1 MRTVTY
7 DELKSRFTSAIGV
20 DQLLASEE
28 TAFKNSLNDRV
39 KGAWTRAKWPE
50 LMTVVELSVA
60 AITTPFSAD
69 KAVQVDNR
77 NADDSLAVL
86 DIFGVYNK
94 NPYTDR
100 TAVQLDYRLVNGYI
114 VLPAESSATSI
125 FVVGNQV
132 PPSKYG
138 DASVDT
144 SEITTLP
151 RFLERYL
158 VLACVSDWYK
168 ADGMLEKSLAEERV
182 AEETLALEID
192 RVERLEGM
200 NKITIHTYP
209 SYTLGVSILQTT

>member
-1 MRTVTY
+1 MRTVSY
-7 DELKSRFTSAIGV
+7 ADLKSRFTSAIGV
-20 DQLLASEE
+20 DTLLASEE

-50 LMTVVELSVA
+50 LMSVVELSVA
-60 AITTPFSAD
+60 ATTTPVAAD
-69 KAVQVDNR
+69 KAVQIDNS
-77 NADDSLAVL
+77 AIL
-86 DIFGVYNK
+86 DVYGVYDK
-94 NPYTDR
+94 NPYADR
-100 TAVQLDYRLVNGYI
+100 TAIQIDYRLVDGYLI
-114 VLPAESSATSI
+114 LPAESSDTSV

-132 PPSKYG
+132 PANDYG
-138 DASVDT
+138 DGT
-144 SEITTLP
+144 TTLP

-168 ADGMLEKSLAEERV
+168 ADGMLEKSLAEEQI

-200 NKITIHTYP
+200 NKITIQTYP

>member
-1 MRTVTY
+1 MRIVTY
-7 DELKSRFTSAIGV
+7 DQLKTRFTSAIGV
-20 DQLLASEE
+20 DQLLDSEE

-60 AITTPFSAD
+60 ATTSPVAAD
-69 KAVQVDNR
+69 KAGQIDN
-77 NADDSLAVL
+77 SSVL
-86 DIFGVYNK
+86 DVFGVYDK
-94 NPYTDR
+94 NPYADR
-100 TAVQLDYRLVNGYI
+100 TAIQLDYRLVNGYI

-132 PPSKYG
+132 PPSNYG
-138 DASVDT
+138 DGVG
-144 SEITTLP
+144 ETTDLP

-168 ADGMLEKSLAEERV
+168 ADGMLEKSLAEEQI

-200 NKITIHTYP
+200 NKITIQTYP
-209 SYTLGVSILQTT
+209 SYTLGISILQTT

>member
-7 DELKSRFTSAIGV
+7 NELKSRFTSAIGV

-60 AITTPFSAD
+60 ATTTPVAAD
-69 KAVQVDNR
+69 KAVQIDN
-77 NADDSLAVL
+77 SSVL
-86 DIFGVYNK
+86 DVFGVYDK

-114 VLPAESSATSI
+114 VLPAESSETSI

-132 PPSKYG
+132 PPSDYG
-138 DASVDT
+138 DGT
-144 SEITTLP
+144 TTLP

-158 VLACVSDWYK
+158 VLACVSDFYK
-168 ADGMLEKSLAEERV
+168 ADGMLEKSLAEEAV

-200 NKITIHTYP
+200 NKITIQTYP

>member
-1 MRTVTY
+1 MRTVSY
-7 DELKSRFTSAIGV
+7 ADLKSRFTSAIGV
-20 DQLLASEE
+20 DTLLASEE

-50 LMTVVELSVA
+50 LMSVVELSVA
-60 AITTPFSAD
+60 ATTTPVAAD
-69 KAVQVDNR
+69 KAVQIDNS
-77 NADDSLAVL
+77 AIL
-86 DIFGVYNK
+86 DVYRVYDK
-94 NPYTDR
+94 NPYADR
-100 TAVQLDYRLVNGYI
+100 TAIQIDYRLVDGYLI
-114 VLPAESSATSI
+114 LPAESSDTSV

-132 PPSKYG
+132 PANDYG
-138 DASVDT
+138 DGT
-144 SEITTLP
+144 TTLP

-168 ADGMLEKSLAEERV
+168 ADGMLEKSLAEEQI

-200 NKITIHTYP
+200 NKITIQTYP

>member
-60 AITTPFSAD
+60 ATTTPVAAD
-69 KAVQVDNR
+69 KAVQIDN
-77 NADDSLAVL
+77 SSVL
-86 DIFGVYNK
+86 DVFGVYDK

-114 VLPAESSATSI
+114 VLPAESSETSI

-138 DASVDT
+138 DASRDT
-144 SEITTLP
+144 SETTTLP

-168 ADGMLEKSLAEERV
+168 ADGMLEKSLAEEAI

-200 NKITIHTYP
+200 NKITIQTYP

>member
-60 AITTPFSAD
+60 ATTTPVAAD
-69 KAVQVDNR
+69 KAVQIDN
-77 NADDSLAVL
+77 SSVL
-86 DIFGVYNK
+86 DVFGVYDK

-114 VLPAESSATSI
+114 VLPAESSETSI

-132 PPSKYG
+132 PPSDYG
-138 DASVDT
+138 DGT
-144 SEITTLP
+144 TTLP

-158 VLACVSDWYK
+158 VLACVCDWYK
-168 ADGMLEKSLAEERV
+168 ADGMLEKSLAEEQV

-200 NKITIHTYP
+200 NKITIQTYP

>member
-50 LMTVVELSVA
+50 LMTIVELSVA
-60 AITTPFSAD
+60 ATTTPVAAD
-69 KAVQVDNR
+69 KAVQIDN
-77 NADDSLAVL
+77 SSVL
-86 DIFGVYNK
+86 DVFGVYDK

>member
-1 MRTVTY
+1 MRIVTY
-7 DELKSRFTSAIGV
+7 DQLKTRFTSAIGV
-20 DQLLASEE
+20 DQLLDSEE

-77 NADDSLAVL
+77 NAGDSLAVL

-132 PPSKYG
+132 PPSNYG
-138 DASVDT
+138 DGVG
-144 SEITTLP
+144 ETTDLP

-168 ADGMLEKSLAEERV
+168 ADGMLEKSLAEEQV

-200 NKITIHTYP
+200 NKITIQTYP
-209 SYTLGVSILQTT
+209 SYTLGISILQTT

>member
-60 AITTPFSAD
+60 AITSPFSAD

-77 NADDSLAVL
+77 NAGDSLAVL
-86 DIFGVYNK
+86 DIFGVYDK

-114 VLPAESSATSI
+114 VLPAESSETSI

-132 PPSKYG
+132 PPSDYG
-138 DASVDT
+138 DGT
-144 SEITTLP
+144 TTLP

-168 ADGMLEKSLAEERV
+168 ADGMLEKSLAEEAV

-200 NKITIHTYP
+200 NKITIQTYP

>member
-39 KGAWTRAKWPE
+39 KGAWTRAQWPE

-60 AITTPFSAD
+60 ATTTPVAAD
-69 KAVQVDNR
+69 KAVQIDN
-77 NADDSLAVL
+77 SSVL
-86 DIFGVYNK
+86 DVFGVYDK

-132 PPSKYG
+132 PPSDYG
-138 DASVDT
+138 DGT
-144 SEITTLP
+144 TTLP

-168 ADGMLEKSLAEERV
+168 ADGMLDKSLAEEAV

-200 NKITIHTYP
+200 NKITIQTYP

>member
-77 NADDSLAVL
+77 NAGDSLAVL

-132 PPSKYG
+132 PPSDYG
-138 DASVDT
+138 VGT
-144 SEITTLP
+144 TTLP

-168 ADGMLEKSLAEERV
+168 ADGMLEKSLAEEQI

-200 NKITIHTYP
+200 NKITIQTYP

>member
-7 DELKSRFTSAIGV
+7 ADLKSRFTSAIGV
-20 DQLLASEE
+20 DTLLAVEE

-50 LMTVVELSVA
+50 LMSVVELSVA
-60 AITTPFSAD
+60 ATTSPAAD
-69 KAVQVDNR
+69 KAVRIDN
-77 NADDSLAVL
+77 SVIL
-86 DIFGVYNK
+86 DVFGVHDK
-94 NPYTDR
+94 NPYADR
-100 TAVQLDYRLVNGYI
+100 TAVQLDYRLVDGYLI
-114 VLPAESSATSI
+114 LPADSSDSSV

-132 PPSKYG
+132 PPSNYG
-138 DASVDT
+138 DAT
-144 SEITTLP
+144 TTLP

-158 VLACVSDWYK
+158 LLATISDFYK
-168 ADGMLEKSLAEERV
+168 ADGQLEKSLAQEQM

-200 NKITIHTYP
+200 NKITIQTYP

>member
-1 MRTVTY
+1 MRIVTY
-7 DELKSRFTSAIGV
+7 DQLKTRFTSAIGV
-20 DQLLASEE
+20 DQLLDSEE

-77 NADDSLAVL
+77 NAGDSLAVL

-100 TAVQLDYRLVNGYI
+100 TAIQLDYRLVNGYI

-132 PPSKYG
+132 PPSNYG
-138 DASVDT
+138 DGVG
-144 SEITTLP
+144 ETTDLP

-168 ADGMLEKSLAEERV
+168 ADGMLEKSLAEEQI

-200 NKITIHTYP
+200 NKITIQTYP
-209 SYTLGVSILQTT
+209 SYTLGISILQTT

>member
-20 DQLLASEE
+20 DSLLDSEE

-50 LMTVVELSVA
+50 LMTVIELSVA
-60 AITTPFSAD
+60 ATTTPVAAD
-69 KAVQVDNR
+69 KAVQIDN
-77 NADDSLAVL
+77 SSVL
-86 DIFGVYNK
+86 DVFGVYDK
-94 NPYTDR
+94 NPYADR

-132 PPSKYG
+132 PPSNYG
-138 DASVDT
+138 DGVGETA
-144 SEITTLP
+144 TLP

-168 ADGMLEKSLAEERV
+168 ADGMLEKSLAEEQV

-200 NKITIHTYP
+200 NKITIQTYP

>member
-7 DELKSRFTSAIGV
+7 NELKSRFTSAIGV

-60 AITTPFSAD
+60 ATTTPVAAD
-69 KAVQVDNR
+69 KAVQIDN
-77 NADDSLAVL
+77 SSVL
-86 DIFGVYNK
+86 DVFGVYDK
-94 NPYTDR
+94 NPYADR

-114 VLPAESSATSI
+114 VLPAESSETSI

-132 PPSKYG
+132 PPSDYG
-138 DASVDT
+138 DGT
-144 SEITTLP
+144 TTLP

-158 VLACVSDWYK
+158 VLACVADWYK
-168 ADGMLEKSLAEERV
+168 ADGMLEKSLAEEAI

-200 NKITIHTYP
+200 NKITIQTYP

>member
-60 AITTPFSAD
+60 ATTSPVAAD
-69 KAVQVDNR
+69 KAVQIDN
-77 NADDSLAVL
+77 SSVL
-86 DIFGVYNK
+86 DVFGVYDK
-94 NPYTDR
+94 NPYADR

-132 PPSKYG
+132 PPSDYG
-138 DASVDT
+138 VGT
-144 SEITTLP
+144 TTLP

-168 ADGMLEKSLAEERV
+168 ADGMLQKSLAEEQV

-200 NKITIHTYP
+200 NKITIQTYP

>member
-1 MRTVTY
+1 MRTVSY
-7 DELKSRFTSAIGV
+7 ADLKSRFTSAIGV
-20 DQLLASEE
+20 DTLLASEE

-50 LMTVVELSVA
+50 LMKVVELSVA
-60 AITTPFSAD
+60 ATTTPVAAD
-69 KAVQVDNR
+69 KAVQIDNS
-77 NADDSLAVL
+77 AIL
-86 DIFGVYNK
+86 DVYGVYDK
-94 NPYTDR
+94 NPYADR
-100 TAVQLDYRLVNGYI
+100 TAIQIDYRLVDGYLI
-114 VLPAESSATSI
+114 LPAESSETSV

-132 PPSKYG
+132 PANDYG
-138 DASVDT
+138 DGT
-144 SEITTLP
+144 TTLP

-168 ADGMLEKSLAEERV
+168 ADGMLEKSLAEEQI

-200 NKITIHTYP
+200 NKITIQTYP

>member
-60 AITTPFSAD
+60 ATTSPVAAD
-69 KAVQVDNR
+69 KAVQIDN
-77 NADDSLAVL
+77 SSVL
-86 DIFGVYNK
+86 DVFGVYDK

-100 TAVQLDYRLVNGYI
+100 TAIQLDYRLVNGYI

-132 PPSKYG
+132 PPSNYG
-138 DASVDT
+138 DGVG
-144 SEITTLP
+144 ETTDLP

-168 ADGMLEKSLAEERV
+168 ADGMLEKSLAEEQV

-200 NKITIHTYP
+200 NKITIQTYP
-209 SYTLGVSILQTT
+209 SYTLGISILQTT